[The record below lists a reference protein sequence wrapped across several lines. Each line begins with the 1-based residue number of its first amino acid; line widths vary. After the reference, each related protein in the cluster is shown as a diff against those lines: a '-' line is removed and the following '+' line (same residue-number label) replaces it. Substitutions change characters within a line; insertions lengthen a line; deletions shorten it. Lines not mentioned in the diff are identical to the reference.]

1 MTSLPVL
8 TYLQRRV
15 AGELLTGDAT
25 LLHYPTPIS
34 QLLGIEIVAV
44 DERAATVRMAVTTG
58 VHGNQQGTVH
68 GGTIAELADAAI
80 GTAHSTVIREGES
93 FATIEL
99 SVRFLRPVWHTTLAA
114 GAWCE
119 HAGRTVSHYR
129 CEIRDDENRLVA
141 IAESAVM
148 TVRGEAAD
156 RSGPTRHRTD
166 TTQRGD
172 DWCTRSDSGMTLL
185 RPSATTR
192 CCGSP
197 P

>member
-1 MTSLPVL
+1 MTGLPVL
-8 TYLQRRV
+8 TYLQRHV
-15 AGELLTGDAT
+15 SGELLPADAT
-25 LLHYPTPIS
+25 VLQYPTPIS

-44 DERAATVRMAVTTG
+44 DERAATVRMAVSTR
-58 VHGNQQGTVH
+58 VHGNQQGTLH

-80 GTAHSTVIREGES
+80 GTAHSTVLREGES

-141 IAESAVM
+141 IADSAVM
-148 TVRGEAAD
+148 TVRGADAD
-156 RSGPTRHRTD
+156 RSAPRHGKEATNAGD
-166 TTQRGD
+166 HIRG
-172 DWCTRSDSGMTLL
+172 
-185 RPSATTR
+185 
-192 CCGSP
+192 
-197 P
+197 